1 MVEQIV
7 HWYTIKE
14 RPITKDSRNVFIQAK
29 IEYVH
34 IERRKIAIPIGI
46 AVKCAEPVIVSV
58 ADDGELV
65 LIAKDDFVYSLDEV
79 TLWTDD
85 IKIGVRY

>member
-1 MVEQIV
+1 M
-7 HWYTIKE
+7 
-14 RPITKDSRNVFIQAK
+14 
-29 IEYVH
+29 H
-34 IERRKIAIPIGI
+34 IERRKTAIPVGI

-65 LIAKDDFVYSLDEV
+65 LIANFVYSLDEV

>member
-1 MVEQIV
+1 M
-7 HWYTIKE
+7 
-14 RPITKDSRNVFIQAK
+14 
-29 IEYVH
+29 H
-34 IERRKIAIPIGI
+34 IERRKTAIPIGI